1 MKSLIRRTLMI
12 LTAAALTVLLA
23 GCSIHVDDKDK
34 EAKKVDIK
42 TPLADLKVDTS
53 AASTDN
59 GIPVYPGAT
68 LRPAEGDNNHRAN
81 VNIGAMGFGV
91 KVVAVEYITPDPPEK
106 VKTFYTDKLKEWGN
120 VLVCRGTG
128 GGDHGSKGDW
138 NNMDDG
144 DKPVSCGGAHGD
156 GWELKTGTNNNQHMV
171 AIQPDGSG
179 TRFGTVLIQIHGK
192 EGTL

>member
-1 MKSLIRRTLMI
+1 MKSLGKCFVTLAMAGTLI
-12 LTAAALTVLLA
+12 TLLA
-23 GCSIHVDDKDK
+23 ACSINVDDKDK
-34 EAKKVDIK
+34 EGKKVDIQ
-42 TPLADLKVDTS
+42 TPLANLKVDTS

-81 VNIGAMGFGV
+81 VNIGGLGFGV
-91 KVVAVEYITPDPPEK
+91 KVVAVEYMSPDSPQK
-106 VKTFYTDKLKEWGN
+106 VKAYYLDALKKYGN
-120 VLVCRGTG
+120 VLECRGVGEDHEG
-128 GGDHGSKGDW
+128 GGHWDNDE
-138 NNMDDG
+138 G
-144 DKPVSCGGAHGD
+144 DKPVSCGGGKGD
-156 GWELKTGTNNNQHMV
+156 GWELKTGTNRNQHMV

>member
-1 MKSLIRRTLMI
+1 MI
-12 LTAAALTVLLA
+12 LAAAALTMLLA
-23 GCSIHVDDKDK
+23 ACSIHVDDKDK

-53 AASTDN
+53 SASTDN

-68 LRPAEGDNNHRAN
+68 LRAAEGDNNHRAN

-91 KVVAVEYITPDPPEK
+91 KVIAVEYLTPDSPEK
-106 VKTFYTDKLKEWGN
+106 VKAFYTDKLKQWGN

-128 GGDHGSKGDW
+128 GDHGSKSDW
-138 NNMDDG
+138 NSMDDG
-144 DKPVSCGGAHGD
+144 NKPVSCGDSHGD
-156 GWELKTGTNNNQHMV
+156 GWELKTGTNNNQHLV
-171 AIQPDGSG
+171 AIQSDGLG
-179 TRFGTVLIQIHGK
+179 TRFGTVFVQIHGK